1 MLAALRRAL
10 AAGYGL
16 LLTRAESAGVELAQA
31 RAQAARWF
39 ALALAAGL
47 FALLAAASA
56 TAALTLALWPWFGW
70 LTLLALAAA
79 YAVLAGYLARRV
91 QREVRAAPPLFAE
104 TLAELQKDRAAL
116 FGLQESA
123 DGR

>member
-1 MLAALRRAL
+1 MLSALRRAL
-10 AAGYGL
+10 AAAYGL

-47 FALLAAASA
+47 FALLALAAAS
-56 TAALTLALWPWFGW
+56 AALTLALWPWLGW
-70 LTLLALAAA
+70 LTPLLLAALYAALAWQ
-79 YAVLAGYLARRV
+79 LARRG
-91 QREVRAAPPLFAE
+91 QREGRAAPPLFAE

-116 FGLQESA
+116 FGADEAA